1 VRRHTA
7 PLWQPAIAVLVAL
20 AIGGVAPTA
29 VAAPAKPRPRC
40 APRDELVPIKHG
52 DGGGVWIPR
61 EVACGGAAHVVVM
74 LHGFNSDRVK
84 HVSIGGGRL
93 LEDHAR
99 ALLDAR
105 RVRPVVLAEPIHFRV
120 CGNGLYDDAFDFPAY
135 RQKLEAVLKARRIRV
150 LSYSVTG
157 HSGAGCCGGVY
168 RAAQAFAPLKL
179 LGLIDTCYGGDH
191 YFRAPHDNLDG
202 RGTIVVN
209 VSRGEPGY
217 PGYRRFEEQLLGP
230 DPLGVGCNTEVYR
243 RCLRSARRP
252 YYSFSTV
259 RIDGPY
265 HGEIPTD
272 VFRTLMLRVFG
283 RKSRAP
289 ATQGTE

>member
-1 VRRHTA
+1 MV
-7 PLWQPAIAVLVAL
+7 
-20 AIGGVAPTA
+20 IGAGA
-29 VAAPAKPRPRC
+29 VAADAARAKAKARC
-40 APRDELVPIKHG
+40 APKDEFVPLKHG
-52 DGGGVWIPR
+52 DGGGVFIPR

-74 LHGFNSDRVK
+74 LHGNNSNRVK
-84 HVSIGGGRL
+84 AVSIGGGRL
-93 LEDHAR
+93 LEDHLR
-99 ALLDAR
+99 ALLDAHR
-105 RVRPVVLAEPIHFRV
+105 TRVVVLAEPVHFKA
-120 CGNGLYDDAFDFPAY
+120 CGSGLYDEAFDFPAY
-135 RQKLEAVLKARRIRV
+135 RAKLDKLLKGRRVRV

-168 RAAQAFAPLKL
+168 RAAQAFAPLRF

-191 YFRAPHDNLDG
+191 YFHAPHDNLDG
-202 RGTIVVN
+202 RGTILIN
-209 VSRGEPGY
+209 ASRGEPGY
-217 PGYRRFEEQLLGP
+217 PGFRLFEEQLLGP
-230 DPLGVGCNTEVYR
+230 DPVGVGCNTEVYR

-259 RIDGPY
+259 RIDGTY

-272 VFRTLMLRVFG
+272 FFRTMMLRVFG

>member
-1 VRRHTA
+1 VRR
-7 PLWQPAIAVLVAL
+7 AIAATAAIASFFAVAL
-20 AIGGVAPTA
+20 AAE
-29 VAAPAKPRPRC
+29 AAAKVKPKPRC
-40 APRDELVPIKHG
+40 APRDEFVPIAHG

-105 RVRPVVLAEPIHFRV
+105 RVRPVVLAEPVHFRV
-120 CGNGLYDDAFDFPAY
+120 CGNGLYDDAFDFPGY
-135 RQKLEAVLKARRIRV
+135 REKLDKVLKGRHIRV
-150 LSYSVTG
+150 QSYSVTA
-157 HSGAGCCGGVY
+157 HSGSGCCGGAY
-168 RAAQAFAPLKL
+168 RAAQAFAPLRF

-191 YFRAPHDNLDG
+191 YFHAPHDNLDG
-202 RGTIVVN
+202 RGTVVLN

-217 PGYRRFEEQLLGP
+217 PGYRRFEDRLLGP
-230 DPLGVGCNTEVYR
+230 DPVGVGCNTEVYR

-259 RIDGPY
+259 RLDGPY
-265 HGEIPTD
+265 HGDIPTD
-272 VFRTLMLRVFG
+272 FFRTMLLRFFG
-283 RKSRAP
+283 RKSHAP
-289 ATQGTE
+289 ATQGSE

>member
-1 VRRHTA
+1 M
-7 PLWQPAIAVLVAL
+7 
-20 AIGGVAPTA
+20 
-29 VAAPAKPRPRC
+29 AAAQAAATRGKPRPRC
-40 APRDELVPIKHG
+40 APKDEYVPIKHG

-61 EVACGGAAHVVVM
+61 EVACGGAVHVIVM
-74 LHGFNSDRVK
+74 LHGFNSDRVRN
-84 HVSIGGGRL
+84 VSIGGGRQ

-135 RQKLEAVLKARRIRV
+135 REKLEQVLKGRHIRV
-150 LSYSVTG
+150 LSYSVTA
-157 HSGAGCCGGVY
+157 HSGSGCCGGVY
-168 RAAQAFAPLKL
+168 RAAQAFAPVRF
-179 LGLIDTCYGGDH
+179 LGLIDTCYGGDN
-191 YFRAPHDNLDG
+191 FFQAPRDHLDG
-202 RGTIVVN
+202 RGTVVLN

-230 DPLGVGCNTEVYR
+230 DPVGVGCNTEVYR

-252 YYSFSTV
+252 YYSFSTL

-265 HGEIPTD
+265 HGDIPTD
-272 VFRTLMLRVFG
+272 FFRTMLLRFFG
-283 RKSRAP
+283 RKTRAP